1 MIEKYQ
7 LLQTICLIVTLS
19 TGVITAFS
27 GFGWNYYSRK
37 IAELKSIE
45 QKKAT
50 EKTTNQI
57 LDSIKVGSEKVIDV
71 IKTIPNMDDKAP
83 KKKKEVTNID
93 APNAQIVT
101 SNQTGGTNTVIN
113 NNLDLPL
120 PTITFGEWT
129 IRNQIVDKI
138 PKRPIGP
145 PRDTIDVKTTYNV
158 DSLFFNVISV
168 NYASE
173 INRNQIGLRIH
184 KDDIVVGQLMKSG
197 MLMFK
202 SGFTPDKKFVFV
214 IQQPGSGVYTMK
226 LYSKTEIND
235 PRQIIDYLK

>member
-7 LLQTICLIVTLS
+7 LLQTICLIATLT

-37 IAELKSIE
+37 ITELKSIE

-50 EKTTNQI
+50 EKTTSQI

-71 IKTIPNMDDKAP
+71 VKTIPSMNDKTQ
-83 KKKKEVTNID
+83 KKKITHLN

-101 SNQTGGTNTVIN
+101 SNQSGGVNTVIN

-120 PTITFGEWT
+120 PTITFGEWSV
-129 IRNQIVDKI
+129 RNQVVDKI
-138 PKRPIGP
+138 PKRPHGVS
-145 PRDTIDVKTTYNV
+145 PRDSVDVKTAYGI
-158 DSLFFNVISV
+158 DSVFFNQISV
-168 NYASE
+168 SYASE
-173 INRNQIGLRIH
+173 VNRNQIGLRIH
-184 KDDIVVGQLMKSG
+184 KDDIVVGQLTKSG
-197 MLMFK
+197 VLMFR
-202 SGFTPDKKFVFV
+202 SGFTPDKKFLF
-214 IQQPGSGVYTMK
+214 IIEQPGSGVYTMK

-235 PRQIIDYLK
+235 PRQMVDYLK